1 MKRKLL
7 LSILLLVFLLP
18 TQSVKAESSSVPI
31 LFTYYR
37 QMGWGDRVEIG
48 YLDDKGNCWILKGS
62 DSDLEWPFNAEE
74 QIQFLQNH
82 DFEKTGTLKFDDL
95 FALKS
100 LISSVKASD
109 GKSQPA
115 ANDAGTERTYAVR
128 YDRDG
133 TADPILL
140 GMSGDD
146 MFENTDYN
154 AQGLYLAARSLFP
167 EVTAYGGDMGPS
179 GFVPIRI
186 TEFCNLGDLNGATVH
201 AVYNDC
207 EEGSIE
213 IDLSRSE
220 QREILN
226 LIGNGYVT
234 GKVNAIG
241 TTGDFRTYSFY
252 RGDQYLGFVDI
263 CGDLLYASDGMY
275 SISADLDSK

>member
-1 MKRKLL
+1 MKRRMLA
-7 LSILLLVFLLP
+7 ILLLLTLVIPF
-18 TQSVKAESSSVPI
+18 SSAYADNTPKPI
-31 LFTYYR
+31 LYTYYR

-48 YLDDKGNCWILKGS
+48 YLDGKGDCWILEGF
-62 DSDLEWPFNAEE
+62 DAEFEWPFSAEE
-74 QIQFLQNH
+74 QLQFLQDN
-82 DFEKTGTLKFDDL
+82 DFEKTGTLKYDDL

-100 LISSVKASD
+100 LISSVKAAD
-109 GKSQPA
+109 GKSQPV

-133 TADPILL
+133 SAEPVLL

-154 AQGLYLAARSLFP
+154 AQSLYLAARELFP
-167 EVTAYGGDMGPS
+167 EVTAYGGDMGPA
-179 GFVPIRI
+179 GFIPVRI
-186 TEFCNLGDLNGATVH
+186 TEFCELGGLHGATVH

-207 EEGSIE
+207 EEGSSDIE
-213 IDLSRSE
+213 LNRSE

-226 LIGNGYVT
+226 LIGNGFVT

-275 SISADLDSK
+275 SIAADLDGE